1 VGGSG
6 EGSRDG
12 GTALGILATAE
23 TAGGNAIARATAT
36 GGAGGD
42 GRFPGDGGDAASQA
56 DATNSGATGA
66 ATATA
71 SATGGRGGQSNRP
84 SIPGNAT
91 AVANAVA
98 THGAA
103 ATADAGA
110 FGSGDTSARAN
121 ATTAMGAQAIGTAFA
136 QGIDGIARSSAK
148 TTGSVFPR
156 FDAAAAGDGSATAKS
171 AVNIGGPFQG
181 LDTTGTLQAYSFATG
196 LPSAAF
202 VSAAVT
208 GNPNVA
214 AAFASDGVL
223 GAGAMG
229 GAYRTDGPAV
239 SRVYLSTFDFTFDTD
254 AFAAPGNLRLGFYDE
269 ISFGSGFDAL
279 LLRVLFE
286 GNTVIDELFTTL
298 AAAHTYFDDKV
309 LNLGAFALGDMLDL
323 NFIFALESDQ
333 PGDGFGVAFLFGAD
347 TAAVAPPPSLPTSVP
362 EPPTLLLLA
371 SSFGLL
377 LLLRRRRGMSNV
389 A

>member
-1 VGGSG
+1 
-6 EGSRDG
+6 
-12 GTALGILATAE
+12 
-23 TAGGNAIARATAT
+23 
-36 GGAGGD
+36 
-42 GRFPGDGGDAASQA
+42 
-56 DATNSGATGA
+56 
-66 ATATA
+66 
-71 SATGGRGGQSNRP
+71 
-84 SIPGNAT
+84 
-91 AVANAVA
+91 
-98 THGAA
+98 
-103 ATADAGA
+103 
-110 FGSGDTSARAN
+110 
-121 ATTAMGAQAIGTAFA
+121 MGAQAIGTAFA

-148 TTGSVFPR
+148 TTGSVFSQ
-156 FDAAAAGDGSATAKS
+156 FDAAASGDGSATAKS
-171 AVNIGGPFQG
+171 TVNIGGPFQG
-181 LDTTGTLQAYSFATG
+181 LDTTGTLQAYSVATG

-202 VSAAVT
+202 VSAAVA

-239 SRVYLSTFDFTFDTD
+239 SRVYLSTLDFTFDTG
-254 AFAAPGNLRLGFYDE
+254 AFAAPGNLQLGFYDE

-286 GNTVIDELFTTL
+286 GQTVIDELFTTL

-323 NFIFALESDQ
+323 NFVFALESDQ

-347 TAAVAPPPSLPTSVP
+347 TAVVAPPPSEPPPTSVP

-371 SSFGLL
+371 SSYGLL

-389 A
+389 AQ